1 MQRYKICPQLRLLF
15 SHGNISFFA
24 LFAGKCDF
32 TRFKKCTCMSPA
44 VYTPDGRGNCN
55 LGVTK
60 PDKQVWCYV
69 NESHG
74 HPLKVCPD
82 SRESSSRPGL
92 YWSRFACITE

>member
-1 MQRYKICPQLRLLF
+1 
-15 SHGNISFFA
+15 
-24 LFAGKCDF
+24 
-32 TRFKKCTCMSPA
+32 MSPA